1 MSQDTPFS
9 DMEKSEQVQFVSKFL
24 ESLKPDYREIIIPR
38 EYQNLSYEE
47 IAAITRTSISAVKSR
62 LFKARKKLAQLME
75 SVVGQY
81 GIEGLE
87 LAPSGST
94 QVTQNREERGV
105 EAASIEVKR

>member
-1 MSQDTPFS
+1 
-9 DMEKSEQVQFVSKFL
+9 
-24 ESLKPDYREIIIPR
+24 
-38 EYQNLSYEE
+38 
-47 IAAITRTSISAVKSR
+47 
-62 LFKARKKLAQLME
+62 ME